1 MEKVISQANKKID
14 YKTEDTLFYY
24 DRELF
29 AINRQNIK
37 SVYTGK
43 IDYNI
48 NSQLDPLTNVAKM
61 NQNWIIQSERQI
73 LLLTPWGREEFGN
86 PLGSRISNPCGSF
99 TYSNLYPVNTLLGNP
114 CSAMLGF

>member
-1 MEKVISQANKKID
+1 MSQANKKIE

-37 SVYTGK
+37 SVFTGK
-43 IDYNI
+43 VYYNI
-48 NSQLDPLTNVAKM
+48 SSALEPLTNVVKM
-61 NQNWIIQSERQI
+61 NRNWLLLSERQL
-73 LLLTPWGREEFGN
+73 LLLTPWGKEEYGN
-86 PLGSRISNPCGSF
+86 QLGSRISNPCGAFSF
-99 TYSNLYPVNTLLGNP
+99 SNFYPVNTLLGNP